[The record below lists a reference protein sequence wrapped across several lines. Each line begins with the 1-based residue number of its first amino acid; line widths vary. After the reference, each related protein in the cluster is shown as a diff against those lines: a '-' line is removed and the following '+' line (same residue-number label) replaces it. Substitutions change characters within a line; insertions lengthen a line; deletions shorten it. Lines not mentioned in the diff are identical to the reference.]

1 MAKSFKQQ
9 TDQIEKAI
17 GKFIEGAKNRSVIC
31 LVCNSKEYRAFTAT
45 KTGLNIHEDKEE
57 LLIRSLVADREL
69 FNRFFRIVK
78 PAERFYRNE
87 ARRKAKEARQ
97 DADKGQSAGI

>member
-31 LVCNSKEYRAFTAT
+31 LVCNSKGYRAFTIADSD
-45 KTGLNIHEDKEE
+45 KERLKKEE
-57 LLIRSLVADREL
+57 LLIRSLVADRKL
-69 FNRFFRIVK
+69 FNRFFSIVK

-87 ARRKAKEARQ
+87 ARRKAKEAQQ
-97 DADKGQSAGI
+97 DANKGQSAGI

>member
-31 LVCNSKEYRAFTAT
+31 LVCNSKEYRAFTMHADSDEERL
-45 KTGLNIHEDKEE
+45 KKEE

-69 FNRFFRIVK
+69 FNRFFSIVN

-87 ARRKAKEARQ
+87 ARRKAKEAQQ
-97 DADKGQSAGI
+97 DANKGQSAGI

>member
-31 LVCNSKEYRAFTAT
+31 LVCNSKGYRAFTVA
-45 KTGLNIHEDKEE
+45 KDDKERLKKEE

-69 FNRFFRIVK
+69 FNRFFSIVK

-87 ARRKAKEARQ
+87 EKKKQRKTN
-97 DADKGQSAGI
+97 KGHLAGI

>member
-9 TDQIEKAI
+9 TDEIEKAI
-17 GKFIEGAKNRSVIC
+17 GKFIKGAKNRSVIC
-31 LVCNSKEYRAFTAT
+31 LVCNSKEYRAFTVADSDEERL
-45 KTGLNIHEDKEE
+45 KKEE

-87 ARRKAKEARQ
+87 ARRKAKEAQQ
-97 DADKGQSAGI
+97 DANKGQSAGI

>member
-1 MAKSFKQQ
+1 MAKSFVKQ
-9 TDQIEKAI
+9 TDKIGKAI
-17 GKFIEGAKNRSVIC
+17 EQFIKGAKNRSVIC
-31 LVCNSKEYRAFTAT
+31 LVCNNKEYQAFSMHADSDEERL
-45 KTGLNIHEDKEE
+45 KQEE

-87 ARRKAKEARQ
+87 ARRKAKEAQQ

>member
-31 LVCNSKEYRAFTAT
+31 LVCNSKEYRAFTVA
-45 KTGLNIHEDKEE
+45 KGDKERLKKEE

-69 FNRFFRIVK
+69 FNRFFSIVK

-87 ARRKAKEARQ
+87 ARRKAKEAQQ
-97 DADKGQSAGI
+97 DANKGQSAGI

>member
-31 LVCNSKEYRAFTAT
+31 LVCNSKGYRAFTVA
-45 KTGLNIHEDKEE
+45 KGDKERLKKEE

-87 ARRKAKEARQ
+87 ARRKAKEAQQ
-97 DADKGQSAGI
+97 DANKGQSAGI